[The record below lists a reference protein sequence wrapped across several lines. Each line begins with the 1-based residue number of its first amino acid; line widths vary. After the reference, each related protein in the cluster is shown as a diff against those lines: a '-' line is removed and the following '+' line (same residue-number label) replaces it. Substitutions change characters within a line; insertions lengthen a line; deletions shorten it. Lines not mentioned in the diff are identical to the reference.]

1 MTDSLEHIRHS
12 LTADGIRSIVMSTM
26 EILKVNKRDD
36 LCADFNERIRI
47 GMIEWQAKHGNTSI
61 STPTVLAGDNLMEEN
76 MDVDDDQDDKHK
88 KQITP
93 TSTSKSTREFND
105 IDYRFLDQDMDHHMT
120 TTTDHGN
127 NHRKQRR
134 KSRFSD
140 LLPTDD
146 VRGKKSKSNISI
158 GKIFSN
164 KEKDKLALVNKD
176 FRINNTKIES
186 PKLEDVS
193 D

>member
-1 MTDSLEHIRHS
+1 MTDSLERIRHS
-12 LTADGIRSIVMSTM
+12 LTADDIRSIVMSTM

-61 STPTVLAGDNLMEEN
+61 STPTVLTGDNLMEEN

-88 KQITP
+88 KQIIL

-120 TTTDHGN
+120 TTDHGN

-146 VRGKKSKSNISI
+146 IRGKKSKSNISI
-158 GKIFSN
+158 EKIFSN
-164 KEKDKLALVNKD
+164 KEKDKSTLVNKD